1 MRTTSAPSPISWAIS
16 TCRSTARPSLWPWW
30 SAAWKNTSW
39 RKSPACITVKPKQIV
54 EIGPFKIEF
63 IHVTHSI
70 VSAVALAITTPLGV
84 IIHTGDF
91 KVDPTP
97 TDNELFDLHT
107 LADYGKRGVLL
118 LLSDST
124 NSDRPGYTESER
136 AVRPRMEEIF
146 NRAERRVVVSCF
158 SSSIHRI
165 QLVLDLA
172 QECGRRVAVIGR
184 SMVSVTEIAHSL
196 GLLDIPDGI
205 LLRPQDA
212 MGVAADKVTFLISGT
227 QGEPMSALSRVAVD
241 NHKHVSVEKGD
252 TVVLSSRIIPGNE
265 KAIFRMID
273 HMARRGADVLYGS
286 MNPPLH
292 VSGHASVEEMKLVLN
307 LVRPRYFMPIHGE
320 FRQLSKHA
328 RLAEHLRFAGLEE
341 SFIMESGE
349 ILEIDHHGARK
360 AGKVPVGHVCID
372 SGSVD
377 DVVQDM
383 VIRDRRH
390 LSEDGIV
397 LPIIAINRNSGRME
411 SLPEIVSRGF
421 NAGDGV
427 GVHRES
433 PPVRGQNS
441 GRLESGG
448 EDRLGRHEGKDPRGP
463 EALHREGDVA
473 ASADHAGDSGSIA
486 ARYLEDASGFRG
498 SAARLIVPAD
508 EAGIA
513 AALREASAAG
523 VPVTVAGGGTGVTGG
538 GVPLGGWVLSVEK
551 LNRLEIHPGFA
562 IAGAGVPLR
571 DLQAAAQRTGQFYP
585 PDPTE
590 NSAFLG
596 GTISTNASGSR
607 SFRFGATRRWVKCL
621 RVVLADG
628 RRLDLRR
635 GDALDFDPGTDSAAR
650 CHQEHRRL
658 PLAAGDGLA

>member
-1 MRTTSAPSPISWAIS
+1 MTDQKLQVIPLGGLGEFGMNMTAIRYADDIIIVDCGMMFPEAELLGVDLVMPDLTFLKENQDKVRAVVLTHGHEDHIGAVPYFLS
-16 TCRSTARPSLWPWW
+16 EIDVPVYGTDFTLALVDRRLEEYELEEDP
-30 SAAWKNTSW
+30 
-39 RKSPACITVKPKQIV
+39 RFIHVKPKQIV

-107 LADYGKRGVLL
+107 LAEYGKRGVLL

-124 NSDRPGYTESER
+124 NADRPGYTESER

-146 NRAERRVVVSCF
+146 NRADRRVVVSCF

-172 QECGRRVAVIGR
+172 QEFGRRVAVVGR

-212 MGVAADKVTFLISGT
+212 MDAAPDKVAVLISGT
-227 QGEPMSALSRVAVD
+227 QGEPMSALARVAVD
-241 NHKHVSVEKGD
+241 NHKHISVEKGD

-328 RLAEHLRFAGLEE
+328 RLADHLRFAGLEE
-341 SFIMESGE
+341 TFVMESGDV
-349 ILEIDHHGARK
+349 LEIDHHGARK
-360 AGKVPVGHVCID
+360 AGKVPVGRVCID
-372 SGSVD
+372 SGSIE
-377 DVVQDM
+377 DVVQEV

-397 LPIIAINRNSGRME
+397 LPIIAINRHTGRIE
-411 SLPEIVSRGF
+411 NLPEIVSRGF
-421 NAGDGV
+421 A
-427 GVHRES
+427 RA
-433 PPVRGQNS
+433 
-441 GRLESGG
+441 
-448 EDRLGRHEGKDPRGP
+448 ED
-463 EALHREGDVA
+463 
-473 ASADHAGDSGSIA
+473 
-486 ARYLEDASGFRG
+486 G
-498 SAARLIVPAD
+498 SAFMQNARQIVAKTLEGSNQEEKTDWGVMKEKIRADLKRYIVKETSRRPLIM
-508 EAGIA
+508 
-513 AALREASAAG
+513 
-523 VPVTVAGGGTGVTGG
+523 PVI
-538 GVPLGGWVLSVEK
+538 
-551 LNRLEIHPGFA
+551 LE
-562 IAGAGVPLR
+562 V
-571 DLQAAAQRTGQFYP
+571 
-585 PDPTE
+585 
-590 NSAFLG
+590 
-596 GTISTNASGSR
+596 
-607 SFRFGATRRWVKCL
+607 
-621 RVVLADG
+621 
-628 RRLDLRR
+628 
-635 GDALDFDPGTDSAAR
+635 
-650 CHQEHRRL
+650 
-658 PLAAGDGLA
+658 

>member
-1 MRTTSAPSPISWAIS
+1 MNMTAIRYADQLIVIDS
-16 TCRSTARPSLWPWW
+16 GMMFPEAELLGVDLVMPDLTFLKENQQFIRALILTHGHEDHIGAVPYFLSEIDVPVYGTAFTLALVDRRLEEYELENEP
-30 SAAWKNTSW
+30 
-39 RKSPACITVKPKQIV
+39 RFIQIRPKQIV

-84 IIHTGDF
+84 IVHTGDF

-107 LADYGKRGVLL
+107 LADYGRRGVLL

-146 NRAERRVVVSCF
+146 NRSERRVLVSCF

-172 QECGRRVAVIGR
+172 QEYGRRVAFYGR

-196 GLLDIPDGI
+196 GLLDIPDAI

-212 MGVAADKVTFLISGT
+212 MDLPPAKVAILISGT
-227 QGEPMSALSRVAVD
+227 QGEPMSALARVAVD
-241 NHKHVSVEKGD
+241 NHKHVSVEAGD
-252 TVVLSSRIIPGNE
+252 TVVLSARIIPGNE
-265 KAIFRMID
+265 KAIFRMVD
-273 HMARRGADVLYGS
+273 HMSRRGADVLYGS

-307 LVRPRYFMPIHGE
+307 LVRPRYFVPIHGE

-341 SFIMESGE
+341 SFVMESGE
-349 ILEIDHHGARK
+349 TLEIDHHGARK
-360 AGKVPVGHVCID
+360 AGRVTVGRVCID

-377 DVVQDM
+377 EVVQEV

-397 LPIIAINRNSGRME
+397 LPIIAINRHTGRME

-421 NAGDGV
+421 ALAEDGSEFMQSARQIV
-427 GVHRES
+427 AKTLEGSNQEEKTDWGVMKEKIRADLKRYIVKETS
-433 PPVRGQNS
+433 RRPLIMPVI
-441 GRLESGG
+441 LE
-448 EDRLGRHEGKDPRGP
+448 
-463 EALHREGDVA
+463 V
-473 ASADHAGDSGSIA
+473 
-486 ARYLEDASGFRG
+486 
-498 SAARLIVPAD
+498 
-508 EAGIA
+508 
-513 AALREASAAG
+513 
-523 VPVTVAGGGTGVTGG
+523 
-538 GVPLGGWVLSVEK
+538 
-551 LNRLEIHPGFA
+551 
-562 IAGAGVPLR
+562 
-571 DLQAAAQRTGQFYP
+571 
-585 PDPTE
+585 
-590 NSAFLG
+590 
-596 GTISTNASGSR
+596 
-607 SFRFGATRRWVKCL
+607 
-621 RVVLADG
+621 
-628 RRLDLRR
+628 
-635 GDALDFDPGTDSAAR
+635 
-650 CHQEHRRL
+650 
-658 PLAAGDGLA
+658 

>member
-1 MRTTSAPSPISWAIS
+1 MTDHKLQVIPLGGLGEFGMNMTAIRYGDDIIVIDCGMMFPDAELLGVDLVMPDLTFLKENEAFIRALVLTHGHEDHIGAVPYFLS
-16 TCRSTARPSLWPWW
+16 EIDVSVYGTDFTLALVDRRAEEYELEQEPRYIHV
-30 SAAWKNTSW
+30 
-39 RKSPACITVKPKQIV
+39 RPKQMV
-54 EIGPFKIEF
+54 DIGPFKIEF
-63 IHVTHSI
+63 VHVTHSI

-124 NSDRPGYTESER
+124 NADRPGYTESER

-172 QECGRRVAVIGR
+172 QEYNRRVAVFGR

-212 MGVAADKVTFLISGT
+212 ADFPPDRVAFLISGT
-227 QGEPMSALSRVAVD
+227 QGEPMSALARVAVD
-241 NHKHVSVEKGD
+241 NHKHAVVEKGD
-252 TVVLSSRIIPGNE
+252 TVVLSARIIPGNE
-265 KAIFRMID
+265 KAIFRMVD
-273 HMARRGADVLYGS
+273 HMSRRGADVLYGS

-328 RLAEHLRFAGLEE
+328 RLAEHLRFAGLED
-341 SFIMESGE
+341 SFIMESGD

-360 AGKVPVGHVCID
+360 AGKVQVGRVCID
-372 SGSVD
+372 SGSID
-377 DVVQDM
+377 DVVQEM

-397 LPIIAINRNSGRME
+397 LPIIAIGRHSGRME
-411 SLPEIVSRGF
+411 GLPEIVSRGF
-421 NAGDGV
+421 ALAEDGSEFMQTARQIV
-427 GVHRES
+427 AKT
-433 PPVRGQNS
+433 
-441 GRLESGG
+441 LESSNQEEKTDWGVMK
-448 EDRLGRHEGKDPRGP
+448 EKIRADLKRHIVKETQRRPLIMP
-463 EALHREGDVA
+463 V
-473 ASADHAGDSGSIA
+473 I
-486 ARYLEDASGFRG
+486 LE
-498 SAARLIVPAD
+498 V
-508 EAGIA
+508 
-513 AALREASAAG
+513 
-523 VPVTVAGGGTGVTGG
+523 
-538 GVPLGGWVLSVEK
+538 
-551 LNRLEIHPGFA
+551 
-562 IAGAGVPLR
+562 
-571 DLQAAAQRTGQFYP
+571 
-585 PDPTE
+585 
-590 NSAFLG
+590 
-596 GTISTNASGSR
+596 
-607 SFRFGATRRWVKCL
+607 
-621 RVVLADG
+621 
-628 RRLDLRR
+628 
-635 GDALDFDPGTDSAAR
+635 
-650 CHQEHRRL
+650 
-658 PLAAGDGLA
+658 